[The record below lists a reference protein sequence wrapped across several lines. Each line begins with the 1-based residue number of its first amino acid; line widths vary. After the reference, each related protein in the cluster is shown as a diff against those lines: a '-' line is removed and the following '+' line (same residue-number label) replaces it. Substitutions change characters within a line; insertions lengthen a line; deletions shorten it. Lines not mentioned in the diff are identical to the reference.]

1 MKNFGLTDKRYAQL
15 QSIGY
20 NDDDI
25 QEIVEDGVLIRQT
38 PAMAFLT
45 SMVLVCFSWRRLT
58 KSQLL
63 NATLKLLRLQSPMG

>member
-25 QEIVEDGVLIRQT
+25 QEIVEGWGIDQTNAGYGIFDFDGTGML
-38 PAMAFLT
+38 
-45 SMVLVCFSWRRLT
+45 
-58 KSQLL
+58 QLEAIDEIAAL